1 MPDAAFYASLPRTRG
16 AAAALLLDDLGRV
29 LLVKPTYK
37 DGWFLPGGVIEE
49 GESPLSACVR
59 ECEEELGFT
68 PNLHGLVCV
77 DWGPPRDG
85 IDAVNIFV
93 FSGSITPD
101 EIARIRLPPDELSD
115 HALVTPG
122 QLSDLVP
129 PHVARRME
137 PSLRAAIEA
146 RPVYLEDGHEPT
158 FEDVRRQSPLKVP
171 RTTSPINTDKTPR
184 IKHG

>member
-37 DGWFLPGGVIEE
+37 EGWFLPGGVIEE
-49 GESPLSACVR
+49 GESPLGACLR
-59 ECEEELGFT
+59 ECEEELGLT
-68 PNLHGLVCV
+68 PSLHGLVCV

-93 FSGSITPD
+93 FAGSITDD

-115 HALVTPG
+115 HVLVSPERLG
-122 QLSDLVP
+122 ELVP
-129 PHVARRME
+129 PHIGRRMA
-137 PSLRAAIEA
+137 PSLRAAAEA
-146 RPVYLEDGHEPT
+146 RVVYLEDGHEPR
-158 FEDVRRQSPLKVP
+158 FEDVGR
-171 RTTSPINTDKTPR
+171 
-184 IKHG
+184 